1 MPVCRLLY
9 RQLGRQFDS
18 PDTVSLLA
26 RLTNWFT
33 LKARAAQ
40 TELGYGSSVCK
51 VRFGQDTIVAYFFKQ
66 LVNDDLRARQLFR
79 LYYDRGEISEEQF
92 FSAIE
97 TYKNN
102 VN

>member
-40 TELGYGSSVCK
+40 TESLNAWRENATLFSVEVNSSESCII
-51 VRFGQDTIVAYFFKQ
+51 F
-66 LVNDDLRARQLFR
+66 
-79 LYYDRGEISEEQF
+79 
-92 FSAIE
+92 
-97 TYKNN
+97 
-102 VN
+102 